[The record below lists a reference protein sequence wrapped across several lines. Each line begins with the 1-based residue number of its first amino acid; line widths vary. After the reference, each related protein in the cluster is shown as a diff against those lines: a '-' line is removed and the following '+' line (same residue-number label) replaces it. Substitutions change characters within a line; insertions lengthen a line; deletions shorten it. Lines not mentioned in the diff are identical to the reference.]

1 MENMKRLTTALAVA
15 LLTAAGAHAQNLQR
29 AGELYSKGLYAE
41 AMKEAAGA
49 KGGDAEAFQALGALQ
64 LKMAGAEERRDSR
77 RLPEKVPRERAGAA
91 GALPAGPESF

>member
-64 LKMAGAEERRDSR
+64 LKMAVAEEI
-77 RLPEKVPRERAGAA
+77 
-91 GALPAGPESF
+91 PACFLKKHHENL